1 MILNKNLTIVIIL
14 YDSSELIFDCLQ
26 KLNNFEIIIVDNGK
40 NNFVLERLKQ
50 YKNIKKI
57 ISKIRI

>member
-26 KLNNFEIIIVDNGK
+26 KLNNFGFSIVELQEALDP
-40 NNFVLERLKQ
+40 L
-50 YKNIKKI
+50 
-57 ISKIRI
+57 